1 MSHTTPPVPS
11 RNPSVNG
18 PLPNHP
24 PPPIAPTTLQKFLG
38 FPTVTSVHFAFTLFA
53 LVEVIAFTVVRSGAV
68 AFLDPPQPL
77 AVLLFICLF
86 SLFFWH
92 QRRCVRDLLTRTHPD
107 CEAGLTPSAATGSVA
122 DAGPTTALA
131 EAKAEAVMSPEGEEL
146 FEVFNKLQTPFYAMS
161 ASIMLITGCWL
172 GIPGLTIAAGSLFSL
187 VGFLWFLWVCCWE
200 IRQSQAFLR
209 ERGRLLAERRVILEL
224 QKKLRECRERL
235 EQRGQGQQSQE
246 VEGSAVRPSES
257 REDVASSGGEEIR
270 GLDLPRRRLS
280 CIVEEEDE
288 GPSENGGDKHPPT
301 PLVLS
306 QQAQDLVWN
315 RVRYLAARETLTER
329 GRKKLFV
336 RPAMREMQGESA
348 PGGSGDGGFY
358 APPADSAQSS
368 QEADPE
374 GRGRDRQGQGAGLRR
389 VGEERGGFSGGTQ
402 DDGDTS
408 GTFSSG
414 QPSSTTMPTR
424 DSNPIVP
431 VPQQQQQQQQ
441 TFPAMEN
448 PPPLPAAMDRTDAS
462 QQRQQQ
468 QQERHIE
475 AITRLAHAKDSEIA
489 TLRTHM
495 EGMTKHF
502 RTREESYR
510 AAHAAEVA
518 NAWRNAQVLFEK
530 VGKLEGKLSVGI
542 SGARKEAEG
551 EERVWTGARSTEQEE
566 RIGREM
572 GIFAKEGKGEGWA
585 GSGSDFGSRQQ
596 QQGEVVEEENESDTQ
611 DVVTSLPLCQ
621 NTGCFCHFPVASPQ
635 PQQQQQQQQ
644 QRQERTGSD
653 GNEVAITSPNR
664 VDELD
669 EDRTDDDDDD
679 NDDDAFTIIVDG
691 SARSSSSSSSSSSPE
706 DERPGTLTPTEGS
719 EITLSAEWE
728 MDSDFDSESGSDGL
742 DDRIHV

>member
-530 VGKLEGKLSVGI
+530 
-542 SGARKEAEG
+542 
-551 EERVWTGARSTEQEE
+551 
-566 RIGREM
+566 
-572 GIFAKEGKGEGWA
+572 
-585 GSGSDFGSRQQ
+585 
-596 QQGEVVEEENESDTQ
+596 
-611 DVVTSLPLCQ
+611 
-621 NTGCFCHFPVASPQ
+621 
-635 PQQQQQQQQ
+635 
-644 QRQERTGSD
+644 
-653 GNEVAITSPNR
+653 
-664 VDELD
+664 
-669 EDRTDDDDDD
+669 
-679 NDDDAFTIIVDG
+679 
-691 SARSSSSSSSSSSPE
+691 
-706 DERPGTLTPTEGS
+706 
-719 EITLSAEWE
+719 
-728 MDSDFDSESGSDGL
+728 
-742 DDRIHV
+742 

>member
-1 MSHTTPPVPS
+1 MASRDPS
-11 RNPSVNG
+11 TNG

-38 FPTVTSVHFAFTLFA
+38 FPTATSVHFAFTLFA

-86 SLFFWH
+86 SLLFWH

-146 FEVFNKLQTPFYAMS
+146 FEVFNKLQTPFYAMK
-161 ASIMLITGCWL
+161 
-172 GIPGLTIAAGSLFSL
+172 
-187 VGFLWFLWVCCWE
+187 
-200 IRQSQAFLR
+200 
-209 ERGRLLAERRVILEL
+209 L

-235 EQRGQGQQSQE
+235 DQRGQGQQSQE

-257 REDVASSGGEEIR
+257 REDVASSGGEEMR

-368 QEADPE
+368 QEADAE

-431 VPQQQQQQQQ
+431 VPQQQQQQQH
-441 TFPAMEN
+441 TFPAIEN
-448 PPPLPAAMDRTDAS
+448 PLPLPAAMDRTDAS

-468 QQERHIE
+468 QQQERHIE
-475 AITRLAHAKDSEIA
+475 AMTRLAHAKNSEI
-489 TLRTHM
+489 TKLRVQM
-495 EGMTKHF
+495 EGLTKYF

-510 AAHAAEVA
+510 AAHTAEVA
-518 NAWRNAQVLFEK
+518 NAWRNTQVLFEN
-530 VGKLEGKLSVGI
+530 VGKLEGKLCAGSGSAGKEVEEVEGGTESGVG
-542 SGARKEAEG
+542 
-551 EERVWTGARSTEQEE
+551 STEQEE

-644 QRQERTGSD
+644 QQQRQEETGSER
-653 GNEVAITSPNR
+653 NEVAITSPNR

-669 EDRTDDDDDD
+669 EDGTDDDDDD
-679 NDDDAFTIIVDG
+679 DDDDAFTIIVDG
-691 SARSSSSSSSSSSPE
+691 SARSSSLPSSSSHPE
-706 DERPGTLTPTEGS
+706 DESSGTPTPTEGS

-728 MDSDFDSESGSDGL
+728 MDSDFDYESGSDGF